1 MAKDKTEKYVVIK
14 KHCLGHEIGAVIEL
28 SPEKAK
34 GLVGKVRLAS
44 EEIDENN
51 ISVTVGK
58 LQTENNELN
67 AEVDSLKNEV
77 KNLKAKLKAKDK

>member
-1 MAKDKTEKYVVIK
+1 MAKTEKYIVIK

-28 SPEKAK
+28 TPEKAK
-34 GLVGKVRLAS
+34 SLVGKVRVAS

-58 LQTENNELN
+58 LQTENNELK
-67 AEVDSLKNEV
+67 AEVESLKSEA
-77 KNLKAKLKAKDK
+77 KNLRAKLKAKAK